1 MPFPNKKHN
10 MKNMF
15 ALLLLL
21 MSVSASAQRQ
31 ARFVSIAVTNN
42 NSAFPFSR
50 FGALFTKEFHPGVE
64 VGYGFNW
71 KTNVKHDW
79 YQTFKAGYFFH
90 RFVQHAVPLY
100 TQLGYRYKLQ
110 RLHATAALGAGYL
123 HSVPATA
130 VLELQEDGIYENA
143 KGIGRGQALILLS
156 AGAAYVLAE
165 NRSAPTIFLHYRQQ
179 LQTPFIKSYVP
190 LLPYNGIAIGIT
202 VPLKK

>member
-1 MPFPNKKHN
+1 
-10 MKNMF
+10 MKI
-15 ALLLLL
+15 LLTAVAVFFITTSLW
-21 MSVSASAQRQ
+21 AQRQ

-90 RFVQHAVPLY
+90 RFVQHAIPLY

-156 AGAAYVLAE
+156 AGVAYVLAE

-190 LLPYNGIAIGIT
+190 LLPYNGIAIGVT